1 MKIDIKT
8 LLASVI
14 VAGVAA
20 GAVSALM
27 NSQSPAAS
35 KAISE
40 SDFKAMLM
48 DNPQTILDSLDAYRA
63 EIEKKE
69 QAPVS
74 DDLRRQIEDTN
85 YGQAVVLAGPADA
98 EIVLVKF
105 NDPNCSFCRR
115 SIPEVKKVIEA
126 FPEVKVVVRPFPIL
140 GPNSVATTHVGTAI
154 ADLGAFEAFYSEVSN
169 LNGPIGQDK
178 AMRLAEEIGVDTAA
192 LRAELAA
199 GDIANRVNANLE
211 LGLRAN
217 VQGTP
222 TFFLNGKPIRGAM
235 PFAGMKQE
243 IEAIQ
248 AQN

>member
-1 MKIDIKT
+1 MKLDIKT
-8 LLASVI
+8 LLASV
-14 VAGVAA
+14 VAAGVVA
-20 GAVSALM
+20 GAVSGLM
-27 NSQSPAAS
+27 TKQAPVPA
-35 KAISE
+35 KPTSE
-40 SDFKAMLM
+40 ADFKAMLM
-48 DNPQTILDSLDAYRA
+48 DNPQTILDSLNAYRS
-63 EIEKKE
+63 EIEKKD

-74 DDLRRQIEDTN
+74 DELRQQIEDTS
-85 YGQAVVLAGPADA
+85 YGQAVAIAGPADA

-140 GPNSVATTHVGTAI
+140 GPNSVATTHVGAAI
-154 ADLGAFEAFYSEVSN
+154 ADLGAYEDFYSELGN

-178 AMRLAEEIGVDTAA
+178 AMRLAKEIGVDMDA
-192 LRAELAA
+192 LRTELAE

-211 LGLRAN
+211 LGQRAN

-248 AQN
+248 AQD